1 MFGPNSELSDTGE
14 FLPALLALSA
24 APRNQFFQGVGLPQS
39 GMNTPQRL
47 LPSVQA
53 YANSGLA
60 RFGIGSGY
68 RPQPY
73 TPQNFMAPG
82 LAALRVRAQ
91 EPVAPITDPIA
102 DSGGGGPGTG
112 PGNGPGGGTPDG
124 PGGVSS
130 GIDTSISTPT
140 PTDPGILGLISF
152 VSPTLGKAITALDK
166 AQQEAAISNALN
178 GTGLAVG
185 NTPGTANG
193 VDSPTAGA
201 PGGIGNTA
209 GTTGPSGTPSLGP
222 DAQAAIEGM
231 IGMAAFAADPPSIG
245 MSGAAPGTASS
256 SAAANAAAAAA
267 DAAANMGIDA
277 DAAAAAAA
285 AVGSD
290 GSGNG
295 DSASADGG
303 GDYAMG
309 GRPPVGKVSVVGEK
323 GKELFVPDVPGTI
336 IPHNIYMQLLKHTMS
351 GRR

>member
-1 MFGPNSELSDTGE
+1 MTTPVSPFS
-14 FLPALLALSA
+14 
-24 APRNQFFQGVGLPQS
+24 FFQGVDLSRTGQS
-39 GMNTPQRL
+39 VAPSL

-53 YANSGLA
+53 YENSGLA

-73 TPQNFMAPG
+73 TPMNFMAPG
-82 LAALRVRAQ
+82 LAALRVRPQ

-124 PGGVSS
+124 PGG
-130 GIDTSISTPT
+130 
-140 PTDPGILGLISF
+140 
-152 VSPTLGKAITALDK
+152 
-166 AQQEAAISNALN
+166 ESNSN
-178 GTGLAVG
+178 G
-185 NTPGTANG
+185 
-193 VDSPTAGA
+193 PTAGQVA
-201 PGGIGNTA
+201 GLLGNIASHNIPGIISSLVSISNSPEAQGF
-209 GTTGPSGTPSLGP
+209 PSQAIAHGFNPAQDS
-222 DAQAAIEGM
+222 QAASE
-231 IGMAAFAADPPSIG
+231 GMAA
-245 MSGAAPGTASS
+245 AS
-256 SAAANAAAAAA
+256 AAAAAA
-267 DAAANMGIDA
+267 AASANDAAANIGIDASAANTPGMDAQADADASSQGSTPSA

-285 AVGSD
+285 AAAADGSD